1 MLGDLSL
8 LVLVH
13 LGAASIAIILVAMI
27 FLLPKGTLRHRV
39 MGSGYIAAMF
49 VTVVSVVPVRA
60 TVMPFFGTRFG
71 FFHVF
76 VLFGFGAL
84 LFGVAK
90 LWRWRKTRDVEALR
104 AHQVHLAYSYAGL
117 LMAGFS
123 QLATNPRWQ
132 LVELTSAGQFWGIF
146 TAVNAAIYGGAVW
159 LIQSRLAKG
168 DPRRWY
174 PQPA

>member
-1 MLGDLSL
+1 MFEDLSA

-13 LGAASIAIILVAMI
+13 FVAASLAIVLGAMI
-27 FLLPKGTLRHRV
+27 FLMPKGTIKHRWTG
-39 MGSGYIAAMF
+39 MAYIAAMF

-76 VLFGFGAL
+76 VVVGFVSLIFGISRL
-84 LFGVAK
+84 LK
-90 LWRWRKTRDVEALR
+90 WRRTRDVEALR

-123 QLATNPRWQ
+123 QIASNPRWL
-132 LVELTSAGQFWGIF
+132 LVEIDSAGQFWGIF
-146 TAVNAAIYGGAVW
+146 AAVNIAIYVVAMW
-159 LIQSRLAKG
+159 LIQSKLAKG

-174 PQPA
+174 PKAV